1 MPSLREKRA
10 SLVKEMAGLTN
21 RVKSADMEAIKR
33 VDELASEIDEIDG
46 KIQSADAAKSKINA
60 FGTTGTSHTKG
71 VNSMTVKSL
80 GNAMADALKEKG
92 AARGVSFT
100 TITADVKA
108 ANDTT
113 AVSPTRTEGDL
124 TDRVV
129 FPAQRQLRVRD
140 LFAAE
145 TVSSPAV
152 SYFVAGATDG
162 APATTAENGK
172 KPQFHIGATIKTV
185 ALSKIAGIMK
195 ESDELLEDYPRLAS
209 AIDGRGKYELDLVI
223 ENNLINGDGQ
233 NGNVAGILSVDGIQS
248 GQYKKAATP
257 VEIAESIYDAIM
269 KVQLNS
275 GYNADGIVINPADY
289 QKIRLHKDSN
299 GQYFG
304 GGYFTGAYG
313 NGVNVIA
320 QPELWGV
327 PTVVTSAIPAGTILV
342 GNFAAGAS
350 VLSKGGQSAATGYDG
365 EDFSHNR
372 VTVRVEERLA
382 LATYVP
388 QAFFKLTQAAS

>member
-71 VNSMTVKSL
+71 VNNMTIKSL

-92 AARGVSFT
+92 ATRGVSFT

-108 ANDTT
+108 ATDT
-113 AVSPTRTEGDL
+113 VVLPTRTEGDL

-145 TVSSPAV
+145 NVSSPAV
-152 SYFVAGATDG
+152 SYFVAGATEG

-172 KPQFHIGATIKTV
+172 KPQFHIGATVKTV

-223 ENNLINGDGQ
+223 ENALINGDGQ

-257 VEIAESIYDAIM
+257 AEIAESVYDAIT
-269 KVQLNS
+269 KVQMNS

-313 NGVNVIA
+313 NGVNVVS

>member
-71 VNSMTVKSL
+71 VNNMTIKSL

-92 AARGVSFT
+92 ATRGVSFT

-108 ANDTT
+108 ATDT
-113 AVSPTRTEGDL
+113 VVLPTRTEGDL

-145 TVSSPAV
+145 NVSSPAV
-152 SYFVAGATDG
+152 SYFVAGATEG

-172 KPQFHIGATIKTV
+172 KPQFHIGATVKTV

-223 ENNLINGDGQ
+223 ENALINGDGQ
-233 NGNVAGILSVDGIQS
+233 NGNVTGILSVDGIQS

-257 VEIAESIYDAIM
+257 AEIAESVYDAIT
-269 KVQLNS
+269 KVQMNS

-313 NGVNVIA
+313 NGVNVVA

>member
-71 VNSMTVKSL
+71 VNNMTIKSL

-92 AARGVSFT
+92 ATRGVSFT

-108 ANDTT
+108 ATDT
-113 AVSPTRTEGDL
+113 VVLPTRTEGDL

-145 TVSSPAV
+145 NVSSPAV
-152 SYFVAGATDG
+152 SYFVAGATEG

-172 KPQFHIGATIKTV
+172 KPQFHIGATVKTV

-223 ENNLINGDGQ
+223 ENALINGDGQ

-257 VEIAESIYDAIM
+257 AEIAESVYDAIT
-269 KVQLNS
+269 KVQMNS

-313 NGVNVIA
+313 NGVNVVA

>member
-1 MPSLREKRA
+1 MPSLREKRV
-10 SLVKEMAGLTN
+10 SLVKEMAGLTD

-71 VNSMTVKSL
+71 VNNMTIKSL

-108 ANDTT
+108 AEDTI
-113 AVSPTRTEGDL
+113 VSPARTAGDL
-124 TDRVV
+124 MDRIV
-129 FPAQRQLRVRD
+129 FPEQRQLRVRD

-152 SYFVAGATDG
+152 SYFVAGATEG
-162 APATTAENGK
+162 APAKTAENGK

-223 ENNLINGDGQ
+223 ENALINGDGQ

-248 GQYKKAATP
+248 GEYKSDATP
-257 VEIAESIYDAIM
+257 AEIAEAVYDAIT

-289 QKIRLHKDSN
+289 QNIRLYKDSN

-313 NGVNVIA
+313 NGVNVVA

-327 PTVVTSAIPAGTILV
+327 PTVVTPAIPAGTILV

-350 VLSKGGQSAATGYDG
+350 VMSKGGQSAATGYDG

-388 QAFFKLTQAAS
+388 QAFYKLTQAAA

>member
-71 VNSMTVKSL
+71 VNNMTIKSL

-92 AARGVSFT
+92 ATRGVSFT

-108 ANDTT
+108 ATDT
-113 AVSPTRTEGDL
+113 AVVPTRTEGDL

-145 TVSSPAV
+145 NVSSPAV
-152 SYFVAGATDG
+152 SYFVAGATEG

-172 KPQFHIGATIKTV
+172 KPQFHIGATVKTV

-223 ENNLINGDGQ
+223 ENALINGNGQ
-233 NGNVAGILSVDGIQS
+233 NGNVTGILSVDGIQS

-257 VEIAESIYDAIM
+257 AEIAESVYDAIT
-269 KVQLNS
+269 KVQMNS

-313 NGVNVIA
+313 NGVNVVA

>member
-33 VDELASEIDEIDG
+33 VDKLASEIDEIDG

-71 VNSMTVKSL
+71 VNNMTIKSL

-92 AARGVSFT
+92 ATRGVSFT

-108 ANDTT
+108 ATDT
-113 AVSPTRTEGDL
+113 VVLPTRTEGDL

-145 TVSSPAV
+145 NVSSPAV
-152 SYFVAGATDG
+152 SYFEAGATEG

-223 ENNLINGDGQ
+223 ENALINGDGK

-257 VEIAESIYDAIM
+257 AEIAESVYDAIT
-269 KVQLNS
+269 KVQMNS

-313 NGVNVIA
+313 NGVNVVA

>member
-10 SLVKEMAGLTN
+10 SLVKEMAGLTD

-71 VNSMTVKSL
+71 VNNMTIKSL
-80 GNAMADALKEKG
+80 GNAMADALNEKG
-92 AARGVSFT
+92 ATRGVSFT

-108 ANDTT
+108 ANDT

-124 TDRVV
+124 TDRIV

-140 LFAAE
+140 LFSAE

-152 SYFVAGATDG
+152 SYFVAGATEG

-172 KPQFHIGATIKTV
+172 KPQFNIGATVKTV

-223 ENNLINGDGQ
+223 ENALINGDGQ
-233 NGNVAGILSVDGIQS
+233 NGNVAGILSVAGIQS

-257 VEIAESIYDAIM
+257 ADIAEAIYDAIT

-289 QKIRLHKDSN
+289 QKIRLDKDSN

-313 NGVNVIA
+313 NGVNVVA

-327 PTVVTSAIPAGTILV
+327 PTVVTPAIPAGTILV

-350 VLSKGGQSAATGYDG
+350 VMSKGGQSAATGYDG

-388 QAFFKLTQAAS
+388 QAFFKLTQAAN

>member
-10 SLVKEMAGLTN
+10 SLVKEMAGLTD

-71 VNSMTVKSL
+71 VNNMTIKSL

-92 AARGVSFT
+92 ATRGVSFT

-108 ANDTT
+108 ANDT

-124 TDRVV
+124 TDRIV

-152 SYFVAGATDG
+152 SYFVAGATEG
-162 APATTAENGK
+162 APAKTAENGK
-172 KPQFHIGATIKTV
+172 KPQFHIGATVKTV

-223 ENNLINGDGQ
+223 ENDLINGDGQ

-248 GQYKKAATP
+248 GEYKKAATP
-257 VEIAESIYDAIM
+257 ADIAEAVYDAIT

-289 QKIRLHKDSN
+289 QKIRLYKDSN

-313 NGVNVIA
+313 NGVNVVA

-327 PTVVTSAIPAGTILV
+327 PTVVTPAIPAGTILV

-350 VLSKGGQSAATGYDG
+350 VMSKGGQSAATGYDG

-388 QAFFKLTQAAS
+388 QAFFKLTQAAN

>member
-33 VDELASEIDEIDG
+33 VDKLASEIDEIDG

-71 VNSMTVKSL
+71 VNNMTIKSL

-92 AARGVSFT
+92 ATRGVSFT

-108 ANDTT
+108 ATDT
-113 AVSPTRTEGDL
+113 VVLPTRTEGDL

-145 TVSSPAV
+145 NVSSPAV
-152 SYFVAGATDG
+152 SYFVAGATEG

-172 KPQFHIGATIKTV
+172 KPQFHIGATVKTV

-223 ENNLINGDGQ
+223 ENALINGDGK

-257 VEIAESIYDAIM
+257 AEIAETVYDAIT
-269 KVQLNS
+269 KVQMNS

-313 NGVNVIA
+313 NGVNVVA

>member
-1 MPSLREKRA
+1 
-10 SLVKEMAGLTN
+10 
-21 RVKSADMEAIKR
+21 
-33 VDELASEIDEIDG
+33 
-46 KIQSADAAKSKINA
+46 
-60 FGTTGTSHTKG
+60 
-71 VNSMTVKSL
+71 MTIKSL

-108 ANDTT
+108 ANDT

-140 LFAAE
+140 LFSAE
-145 TVSSPAV
+145 NVSSPAV
-152 SYFVAGATDG
+152 SYFVAGATEG

-172 KPQFHIGATIKTV
+172 KPQFHIGATVKTV

-223 ENNLINGDGQ
+223 ENALINGDGQ
-233 NGNVAGILSVDGIQS
+233 NGNVAGILSVNGIQS

-257 VEIAESIYDAIM
+257 AEIAEAVYDAIT
-269 KVQLNS
+269 KVQMNS

-289 QKIRLHKDSN
+289 QKIRLYKDSN

-313 NGVNVIA
+313 NGVNVVA

-388 QAFFKLTQAAS
+388 QAFFKLTQAAN

>member
-1 MPSLREKRA
+1 
-10 SLVKEMAGLTN
+10 
-21 RVKSADMEAIKR
+21 
-33 VDELASEIDEIDG
+33 
-46 KIQSADAAKSKINA
+46 
-60 FGTTGTSHTKG
+60 
-71 VNSMTVKSL
+71 MTVKSL

-223 ENNLINGDGQ
+223 ENNLINGNGQ

-388 QAFFKLTQAAS
+388 QAFFKLTQAAN

>member
-71 VNSMTVKSL
+71 VNNMTIKSL

-92 AARGVSFT
+92 ATRGVSFT

-108 ANDTT
+108 ATDT
-113 AVSPTRTEGDL
+113 AVSPTRTEGEL

-145 TVSSPAV
+145 NVSSPAV
-152 SYFVAGATDG
+152 SYFEAGATEG

-185 ALSKIAGIMK
+185 ALSKIAGLMK

-223 ENNLINGDGQ
+223 ENALINGDGK

-257 VEIAESIYDAIM
+257 AEIAESVYDAIT
-269 KVQLNS
+269 KVQMNS
-275 GYNADGIVINPADY
+275 GYNADGIVINPVDY

-313 NGVNVIA
+313 NGVNVVA

>member
-71 VNSMTVKSL
+71 VNNMTIKSL

-92 AARGVSFT
+92 ATRGVSFT

-108 ANDTT
+108 ATDT
-113 AVSPTRTEGDL
+113 AVLPTRTEGDL

-145 TVSSPAV
+145 NVSSPAV
-152 SYFVAGATDG
+152 SYFVAGDTEG

-172 KPQFHIGATIKTV
+172 KPQFHIGATVKTV

-223 ENNLINGDGQ
+223 ENALINGNGQ
-233 NGNVAGILSVDGIQS
+233 NGNVTGILSVDGIQS

-257 VEIAESIYDAIM
+257 AEIAEAVYDAIT
-269 KVQLNS
+269 KVQMNS
-275 GYNADGIVINPADY
+275 GYNADGIVINPVDY

-313 NGVNVIA
+313 NGVNVVA

-327 PTVVTSAIPAGTILV
+327 PTVVTSAITAGTILV

>member
-1 MPSLREKRA
+1 MPRSLREKRA
-10 SLVKEMAGLTN
+10 SLVKEMAGLTD

-33 VDELASEIDEIDG
+33 VDELASEIDEIDE

-60 FGTTGTSHTKG
+60 FGNTGTAHTKG
-71 VNSMTVKSL
+71 VNEMSVKSL
-80 GNAMADALKEKG
+80 GNAMAEALKEKG

-100 TITADVKA
+100 TITANVKA
-108 ANDTT
+108 ADDTI
-113 AVSPTRTEGDL
+113 VSPTRTEGDL
-124 TDRVV
+124 RDIVV
-129 FPAQRQLRVRD
+129 FPHRQLQVRD

-145 TVSSPAV
+145 TVSSPAI
-152 SYFVAGATDG
+152 SYFVAGTTEG
-162 APATTAENGK
+162 APATTPENGK
-172 KPQFHIGATIKTV
+172 KPQFHIGTTVKTV

-209 AIDGRGKYELDLVI
+209 AIDGRGAYELNLAI
-223 ENNLINGDGQ
+223 ENALLNGDGK

-248 GQYKKAATP
+248 GTYKKTAKP
-257 VEIAESIYDAIM
+257 SDIAEAVYNAITN
-269 KVQLNS
+269 VQLNA
-275 GYNADGIVINPADY
+275 GYNADGIVINPSDY
-289 QKIRLHKDSN
+289 QKIRLYKDEN

-304 GGYFTGAYG
+304 GGYFTAAYD
-313 NGVNVIA
+313 NGVAVVT
-320 QPELWGV
+320 QPALWGV
-327 PTVVTSAIPAGTILV
+327 TTVVTPAIAAGTILV

-372 VTVRVEERLA
+372 VTIRVEERLA

-388 QAFFKLTQAAS
+388 QAFFKLTEANA

>member
-71 VNSMTVKSL
+71 VNNMTIKSL

-92 AARGVSFT
+92 ATRGVSFT

-108 ANDTT
+108 NTDT

-145 TVSSPAV
+145 NVSSPAV

-257 VEIAESIYDAIM
+257 AEIAESIYDAIM

-313 NGVNVIA
+313 NGVNVVA

>member
-71 VNSMTVKSL
+71 VNNMTIKSL

-92 AARGVSFT
+92 ATRGVSFT

-108 ANDTT
+108 ATDT
-113 AVSPTRTEGDL
+113 VVLPTRTEGDL

-129 FPAQRQLRVRD
+129 VPAQRQLRVRD

-145 TVSSPAV
+145 NVSSPAV
-152 SYFVAGATDG
+152 SYFVAGATEG

-172 KPQFHIGATIKTV
+172 KPQFHIGATVKTV

-223 ENNLINGDGQ
+223 ENALINGDGQ
-233 NGNVAGILSVDGIQS
+233 NGNVTGILSVDGIQS

-257 VEIAESIYDAIM
+257 AEIAESVYDAIT
-269 KVQLNS
+269 KVQMNS

-313 NGVNVIA
+313 NGVNVVA

>member
-33 VDELASEIDEIDG
+33 VDELASEIDKIDG
-46 KIQSADAAKSKINA
+46 KIKSADAAKSKINA

-71 VNSMTVKSL
+71 VNNMTIKSL

-92 AARGVSFT
+92 ATRGVSFT

-108 ANDTT
+108 ATDT
-113 AVSPTRTEGDL
+113 VVLPTRTEGDL

-145 TVSSPAV
+145 NVSSPAV
-152 SYFVAGATDG
+152 SYFVAGATEG

-172 KPQFHIGATIKTV
+172 KPQFHIGATVKTV

-223 ENNLINGDGQ
+223 ENALINGDGK

-257 VEIAESIYDAIM
+257 AEIAESVYDAIT
-269 KVQLNS
+269 KVQMNS

-313 NGVNVIA
+313 NGINVVA